1 MTGAHLEGA
10 PLTIEERPEALAAL
24 CAEVAGTSTSPKS
37 SSTSD
42 KFTRLWK
49 GEWQGLYPSQSEA
62 DLALCGIL
70 AKRLGGDRAKVDQE
84 FRRSG
89 LFRPKWDERHYAD
102 GRTYGQGIIDKACST
117 TSETPKAQ
125 SGEDFFVKG
134 KQGTLR
140 FVPSRM
146 GKYLTTVDH
155 YMCLDGELY
164 RYQDGVYN
172 SGGESYL
179 AKKVLGLLGD
189 LWLETHWN
197 QVFTWVTQRTH
208 MKRIQLPENRGLVN
222 VENGM
227 VEIESGKLLPHSPD
241 FRSIVQLP
249 VKYDSGASS
258 PELDS
263 FVESIVPQ
271 DCIDLIWEFLGYCLM
286 PWRELKRILYL
297 VGPPDAGKSTLL
309 TVVFRGLFGE
319 ELVAYQTMHDL
330 ASKRFAA
337 AELFGKLVNVA
348 ADLDDTPITSVG
360 ILKQVTGGDP
370 ISAERKYGQP
380 FSFVN
385 VARLIFAANSL
396 PHYRSELGVVA
407 ERIIPVPCENVFVS
421 GVDLDR
427 DIAMNL
433 SCGSVRSALLNRAL
447 QGAQRLMQRGCFHEP
462 ESVKA
467 MRPTHLN
474 TSDTLALF
482 IRDYVDRHEK

>member
-1 MTGAHLEGA
+1 
-10 PLTIEERPEALAAL
+10 
-24 CAEVAGTSTSPKS
+24 
-37 SSTSD
+37 
-42 KFTRLWK
+42 
-49 GEWQGLYPSQSEA
+49 
-62 DLALCGIL
+62 
-70 AKRLGGDRAKVDQE
+70 
-84 FRRSG
+84 
-89 LFRPKWDERHYAD
+89 
-102 GRTYGQGIIDKACST
+102 
-117 TSETPKAQ
+117 
-125 SGEDFFVKG
+125 
-134 KQGTLR
+134 
-140 FVPSRM
+140 
-146 GKYLTTVDH
+146 
-155 YMCLDGELY
+155 
-164 RYQDGVYN
+164 
-172 SGGESYL
+172 
-179 AKKVLGLLGD
+179 
-189 LWLETHWN
+189 
-197 QVFTWVTQRTH
+197 
-208 MKRIQLPENRGLVN
+208 
-222 VENGM
+222 M

-330 ASKRFAA
+330 ANKRFAA

-380 FSFVN
+380 FSFVS

-482 IRDYVDRHEK
+482 IRDYVDRHDKEASISKRDFYDAYCLFCQGKGLHPNTETAVGRRLRKPPYQFAEGRPVNPGSGKQEYSWLGVDLNINGRHQYLPQARLKSTDS